1 MKAIS
6 CPRRSQFF
14 VVWARMKSR
23 RIQAFTL
30 IELLV
35 VIAIIAILAA
45 LLLPALA
52 RAKRKAKDL
61 SCLNNLKQLGLADTI
76 YATDSGGKYF
86 DYSTPWLFQ
95 LVNYSLKNLNILPCP
110 TSQNFNNPVSGTTAT
125 ATVDQNWYDW
135 RNFNITGVPVQ
146 CYNGGYAY
154 NGFLYS
160 GDVPAGSAGWP
171 SVSTIARSFHQDSS
185 IHYPATTPVFGDSFW
200 EDTWPQETDPPA
212 VDLYSGGS
220 AIYNLYGMQRMTI
233 PRHGSRP
240 NTVPN
245 VVVISSRLPGAT
257 QCVLNDGHATLVP
270 LEQLWNL
277 TWCQNWNAPSPRP
290 GL

>member
-1 MKAIS
+1 MNKNMRTCRPAG
-6 CPRRSQFF
+6 
-14 VVWARMKSR
+14 
-23 RIQAFTL
+23 AFTL

-52 RAKRKAKDL
+52 RAKRKATDI
-61 SCLNNLKQLGLADTI
+61 SCVSNIKQLGLANI
-76 YATDSGGKYF
+76 MYLTDSGGKCF

-110 TSQNFNNPVSGTTAT
+110 SSLNFNNPVSGSCAT
-125 ATVDQNWYDW
+125 GNVDQNWHDW
-135 RNFNITGVPVQ
+135 RNFNIAGTPVQ

-171 SVSTIARSFHQDSS
+171 SASTLARSFGRESRIQD
-185 IHYPATTPVFGDSFW
+185 PATTPVFGDSFW
-200 EDTWPQETDPPA
+200 EDTWPTENDPPA
-212 VDLYSGGS
+212 TDLNDGGGS
-220 AIYNLYGMQRMTI
+220 AIYTLYGMQRMTI

-240 NTVPN
+240 NNVPAAFA
-245 VVVISSRLPGAT
+245 ISSRLPGAT
-257 QCVLNDGHATLVP
+257 QMVFADGHAATVP
-270 LEQLWNL
+270 LEELWTL
-277 TWCQNWNAPSPRP
+277 TWCQNWVAPGKRP
-290 GL
+290 GIL